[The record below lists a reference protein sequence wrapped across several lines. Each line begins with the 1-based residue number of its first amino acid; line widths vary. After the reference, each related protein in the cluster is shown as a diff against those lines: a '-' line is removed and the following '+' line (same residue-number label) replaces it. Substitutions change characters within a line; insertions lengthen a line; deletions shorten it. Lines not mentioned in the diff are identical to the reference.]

1 MKSVNFKR
9 PTIRLKRRY
18 MKNKWIINSLT
29 LIRIPISIIL
39 CSVLL
44 HDKYSIRK
52 IILMFTII
60 AFSDYFDGKLA
71 RKYNLETSYGAKLDV
86 MCDFFFMI
94 TSYSTLI
101 FLKVFS
107 LWSIFLITSKFIEFL
122 ITSYVISIQSQ
133 ATAVFSFDKLGK
145 LAAVIFYILPIIGVI
160 VHRIF
165 PTNYSDILNL
175 TLSIV
180 AILSITSTAIRI
192 TKAVDVKNL
201 RKVKQAKSFNKKH
214 INSR

>member
-1 MKSVNFKR
+1 MSCA
-9 PTIRLKRRY
+9 T
-18 MKNKWIINSLT
+18 
-29 LIRIPISIIL
+29 
-39 CSVLL
+39 
-44 HDKYSIRK
+44 
-52 IILMFTII
+52 
-60 AFSDYFDGKLA
+60 
-71 RKYNLETSYGAKLDV
+71 
-86 MCDFFFMI
+86 
-94 TSYSTLI
+94 
-101 FLKVFS
+101 FS

-145 LAAVIFYILPIIGVI
+145 LVAVIFYILPIIGVI